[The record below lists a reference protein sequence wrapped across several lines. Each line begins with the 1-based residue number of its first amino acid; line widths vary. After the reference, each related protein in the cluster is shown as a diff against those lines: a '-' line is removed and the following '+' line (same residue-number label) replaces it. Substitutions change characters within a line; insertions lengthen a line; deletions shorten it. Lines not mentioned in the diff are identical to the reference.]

1 MWVWSLNHSTM
12 VLFTTQVCSI
22 NLAKSQIWETS
33 MSGNDMMMGPAAHPQ
48 LMNVLNHLVYVWSGC
63 GNHSMSVWSLFHCTM
78 VLFVTQLC
86 SSNLAKISIS
96 GITDWRQ
103 WHDHGPSCPSNSSL
117 VRKFSIT
124 LYMSGVDV
132 GTIFCG
138 SRASIT
144 AHDIVYN
151 PGVLQ

>member
-1 MWVWSLNHSTM
+1 
-12 VLFTTQVCSI
+12 
-22 NLAKSQIWETS
+22 
-33 MSGNDMMMGPAAHPQ
+33 
-48 LMNVLNHLVYVWSGC
+48 
-63 GNHSMSVWSLFHCTM
+63 M